1 MSIKSLLQL
10 ILFLLII
17 IIIGGIYFVYFYSGS
32 LKKQEIVIND
42 FKIDQSNNL
51 TNQSTNQEIL
61 EGIDSTEKDKL
72 LSKNKKKDVQ
82 KKIQEENSNKIEKE
96 KLKKIKKDEKKIVN
110 LTKDIEYVT
119 TNKKGEFYKIL
130 AKYGKTNLENTNI
143 LNLSEVEGI
152 VSSDTR
158 SDVKIISKNAEY
170 NYSNQNS
177 KFYNDVVITYDE
189 IIIKCDNLDLNI
201 NENIAVCYNNV
212 TVQDKKSFMKAKK
225 ITLNILTK
233 DISINAEDKIDIT
246 TN

>member
-119 TNKKGEFYKIL
+119 TNKKGEFYKIFFL
-130 AKYGKTNLENTNI
+130 RNHL
-143 LNLSEVEGI
+143 
-152 VSSDTR
+152 
-158 SDVKIISKNAEY
+158 
-170 NYSNQNS
+170 
-177 KFYNDVVITYDE
+177 
-189 IIIKCDNLDLNI
+189 
-201 NENIAVCYNNV
+201 
-212 TVQDKKSFMKAKK
+212 
-225 ITLNILTK
+225 
-233 DISINAEDKIDIT
+233 
-246 TN
+246 